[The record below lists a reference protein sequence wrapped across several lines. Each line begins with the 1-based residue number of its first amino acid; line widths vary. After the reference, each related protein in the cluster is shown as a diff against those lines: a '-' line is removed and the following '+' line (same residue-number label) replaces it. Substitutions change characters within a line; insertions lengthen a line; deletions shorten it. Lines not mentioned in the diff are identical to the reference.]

1 MDAPYDGAEITLVT
15 EEIEGCY
22 SCTKNFPPKK
32 KKKWKEQSEDGGK
45 KGKKPR
51 PAYLLYYYDT
61 HLKVQQDFPNLPRSE
76 INKKISESWR
86 RLSVAEKGI
95 YLEKAKLEK
104 EGIDPSDN
112 LTSASTGVPP
122 ADIPGFRK
130 ILPRSSYIII
140 PTSNLSGDG
149 NGQQLAQS
157 PTQRGGEG
165 NATWQ
170 TLTHDTIQSLFTVSS
185 TLTDSG
191 HIDSTEESIAID
203 GITDEAFIHTETMQ
217 EIVTSE
223 MLSQFS
229 NSGDDKVA
237 GELATNETS
246 LELTHPYDSPCV
258 VIEGTL
264 IGTGSDA
271 SESVASCTNQQTMEP
286 NSVIA
291 VLSNQSKPTGSL
303 TSPHKA
309 LGQAVGIDNKQDL
322 GENVPAST
330 TQFLMLPLTSKQST
344 APAKKSIFAQ
354 KTTYTRR
361 GRGSCPNPNCLFT
374 YVTRHKPPQCPNCG
388 KWLGGKWIP
397 KGKELQVLN
406 VRVECNQEKESK
418 VYCKETADLSFGTKD
433 TAQSSLESSQAVN
446 QLLSVASE
454 DQREEEQQPMQT
466 NWQQTIHVGPN
477 EPTTAPTVQTE
488 ERVLPVQL
496 CNAALTGEHTVE
508 VQSEGAIKEP
518 EVLNHQTS
526 EATSS
531 TISGSHGVNCTKPG
545 SSISRQGL
553 QVRQRNRARGRTKSG
568 LMTGAARSRPRVI
581 LPAAPSNAAPQS
593 GVTYIRVV
601 TMPINQADAID
612 SSASSTNNK
621 ATARGS
627 SAKSLMSSP
636 PPSGLKPSTLKQL
649 GHSVLHPN
657 YEDGEEQTG
666 LNVATENGSPQTSAA
681 PVKSVCLTL
690 PKTNKASAFDLGL
703 ATCRGKG
710 RCKNPKC
717 SYVYMN
723 RYKPG
728 ICPKCGYDFT
738 RDKQDIKPSKPVI
751 NSALSL
757 GLLNPEEGLTQA
769 SKDLQRQTTLLLL
782 RRTVQIPENEAELHE
797 IFSLI
802 QEMNSSRLILSTVNE
817 TITLE
822 QNSWPNYF
830 ESSATICGLC
840 DSQLFKGGHNSVA
853 GPEECWLLTESQF
866 QVVIVQ
872 AKICLNPHCLALHNF
887 MDISSGLFNIGNK
900 LLVSLDL
907 LFKIRNHIKLG
918 EDPRDVTTPILNSVQ
933 KFTEKILSDEQLNQ
947 LQELLWNGYW
957 AFESLTIRDYNDMIC
972 GICGVAPKLEVAQR
986 SPENILALKNVEFTW
1001 PDFPTSDEV
1010 NVEDFWSTMENE
1022 AIEQAVFPS
1031 SIPIT
1036 KFDASII
1043 APFIPPLL
1051 RASVVVNS
1059 EKDKNPQPQPVA
1071 GNPRMLV
1078 RLLHDE
1084 VFKPEELN
1092 SYSEAELK
1100 NLLVSCDIPFH
1111 PSDSKEHLS
1120 SSLFALYSYVLDG
1133 STSQIQPPCDV
1144 TGGKVYKLCL
1154 HQVVC
1159 GSKYLVRK
1167 ESARDHV
1174 DLLVS
1179 SRYWP
1184 PVYVVDMAPHVALNA
1199 DVRYPEIA
1207 GQIWGHKQGCFSDPL
1222 EPPKHVS
1229 CPELLDQHYTMDV
1242 AVTESNIQH
1251 PITKSNARRIVYHD
1265 ADQSAENNTTARHH
1279 SASLCSELEPYS
1291 NLLKAIPDSKV
1302 HDVRQKSITFE
1313 NATYYFL
1320 YNRLVDFLSSRDIV
1334 NQQINEVLQSCQPGE
1349 VVIRD
1354 SLYRL
1359 GIAHLNTESETE
1371 ELA

>member
-1 MDAPYDGAEITLVT
+1 MDTPYDGAEITLVT

-22 SCTKNFPPKK
+22 SCTKSFSPKK
-32 KKKWKEQSEDGGK
+32 KKKWKDQSEDGGK
-45 KGKKPR
+45 KIKKPR

-104 EGIDPSDN
+104 EGIDPSDKLVN
-112 LTSASTGVPP
+112 ASTGAPP
-122 ADIPGFRK
+122 TDIPGFRK

-140 PTSNLSGDG
+140 PTSGLPGDG

-157 PTQRGGEG
+157 PTPRGGEC
-165 NATWQ
+165 NPTWQ
-170 TLTHDTIQSLFTVSS
+170 TLTHDTIQSLFT
-185 TLTDSG
+185 G
-191 HIDSTEESIAID
+191 PIDSTEESIAID

-229 NSGDDKVA
+229 NSGDDRVA
-237 GELATNETS
+237 GELTTNETT

-271 SESVASCTNQQTMEP
+271 SESVTSCTNQQTMEANP
-286 NSVIA
+286 VMA
-291 VLSNQSKPTGSL
+291 VLSNQSKPSGNLS
-303 TSPHKA
+303 SHKT
-309 LGQAVGIDNKQDL
+309 LGQAVCVNNKQDS

-330 TQFLMLPLTSKQST
+330 AQFLMLPLTSKQSST
-344 APAKKSIFAQ
+344 TPTKKPIFSH

-361 GRGSCPNPNCLFT
+361 GRGSCPNPSCLFT

-406 VRVECNQEKESK
+406 VHVECNQEKQN
-418 VYCKETADLSFGTKD
+418 KETTDVSIGTKD
-433 TAQSSLESSQAVN
+433 TAQSSLESSQAVT
-446 QLLSVASE
+446 QLLNVASE
-454 DQREEEQQPMQT
+454 DQGEEEQQQMQT
-466 NWQQTIHVGPN
+466 NWQQTVHVGPD
-477 EPTTAPTVQTE
+477 ESATAMSTVQTE
-488 ERVLPVQL
+488 EQVLPVQL
-496 CNAALTGEHTVE
+496 CNAALTDEHTME
-508 VQSEGAIKEP
+508 SQSEVVVKEL
-518 EVLNHQTS
+518 EVLTHQISRVSNTV
-526 EATSS
+526 
-531 TISGSHGVNCTKPG
+531 ISGSHGVNNMKPG
-545 SSISRQGL
+545 SRQGL
-553 QVRQRNRARGRTKSG
+553 QVRRRNKAKGRAKSS

-581 LPAAPSNAAPQS
+581 LPATPSNAASQS

-601 TMPINQADAID
+601 TMPVNQAEPAESNVSSPSQKAI
-612 SSASSTNNK
+612 
-621 ATARGS
+621 ARGS
-627 SAKSLMSSP
+627 LAKSLLSSP

-657 YEDGEEQTG
+657 YEEEEQTG
-666 LNVATENGSPQTSAA
+666 LKAATENGSPQAA
-681 PVKSVCLTL
+681 AVSVKTVCLTL

-717 SYVYMN
+717 TYVYMN

-738 RDKQDIKPSKPVI
+738 RDKQDIKPSKPAI

-797 IFSLI
+797 VFSLI

-840 DSQLFKGGHNSVA
+840 DSQLYKGGQNSVA

-887 MDISSGLFNIGNK
+887 TDISSGLFNIGNK

-918 EDPRDVTTPILNSVQ
+918 EDPRDVTIPILNSVQ

-1022 AIEQAVFPS
+1022 AIEQAAFPS

-1051 RASVVVNS
+1051 RAPVVVNS
-1059 EKDKNPQPQPVA
+1059 EKDKNPQPQSVA

-1078 RLLHDE
+1078 KLLRDE

-1092 SYSEAELK
+1092 FYSETEIK

-1111 PSDSKEHLS
+1111 PDDSKEHLC

-1133 STSQIQPPCDV
+1133 STAQVQPPCDV

-1159 GSKYLVRK
+1159 GSKYLVRR

-1222 EPPKHVS
+1222 EAPKHVS
-1229 CPELLDQHYTMDV
+1229 CPELLDQHYAMDV
-1242 AVTESNIQH
+1242 LLTENNIQH

-1265 ADQSAENNTTARHH
+1265 KDQSTGKNTTAGHH
-1279 SASLCSELEPYS
+1279 SISLCSELGPYS
-1291 NLLKAIPDSKV
+1291 DVLESIPDSKV
-1302 HDVRQKSITFE
+1302 QNVRQKSITFE

-1320 YNRLVDFLSSRDIV
+1320 YNRLVDFLTSRDIV
-1334 NQQINEVLQSCQPGE
+1334 NQQISEVLQSCQPGE

>member
-1 MDAPYDGAEITLVT
+1 MDTPYDGAEITLVT

-22 SCTKNFPPKK
+22 SCTKNFSPKK
-32 KKKWKEQSEDGGK
+32 KKKWKDQSEDGGK
-45 KGKKPR
+45 KSKKPR

-104 EGIDPSDN
+104 EGIDPSDKLVN
-112 LTSASTGVPP
+112 ASTGAPP
-122 ADIPGFRK
+122 TDIPGFRK

-140 PTSNLSGDG
+140 PTSGLPGDG

-157 PTQRGGEG
+157 PTPRGGEC
-165 NATWQ
+165 NPTWQ
-170 TLTHDTIQSLFTVSS
+170 TLTHDTIQSLFT
-185 TLTDSG
+185 G
-191 HIDSTEESIAID
+191 PIDSTEESIAID

-229 NSGDDKVA
+229 NSGDDRVA
-237 GELATNETS
+237 GELTTNETS

-271 SESVASCTNQQTMEP
+271 SESVTSCTNQQTMEANP
-286 NSVIA
+286 VMA
-291 VLSNQSKPTGSL
+291 VLSNQSKPSGSL
-303 TSPHKA
+303 SSHKTI
-309 LGQAVGIDNKQDL
+309 GQAVCVNNKQDS

-330 TQFLMLPLTSKQST
+330 AQFLMLPLTSKQSST
-344 APAKKSIFAQ
+344 TPTKKPIFSH

-361 GRGSCPNPNCLFT
+361 GRGSCPNPSCLFT

-406 VRVECNQEKESK
+406 VHVECNQEKQN
-418 VYCKETADLSFGTKD
+418 KETTDVSVGTKD
-433 TAQSSLESSQAVN
+433 TAQSSLESSQAVT
-446 QLLSVASE
+446 QLLNVASE
-454 DQREEEQQPMQT
+454 DQGEEEQQQMQT
-466 NWQQTIHVGPN
+466 NWQQTVHVGPD
-477 EPTTAPTVQTE
+477 ESAAAMSTVQTE
-488 ERVLPVQL
+488 EQVLPVQL
-496 CNAALTGEHTVE
+496 CNTALTDERTME
-508 VQSEGAIKEP
+508 SQSEVVVKEL
-518 EVLNHQTS
+518 EVLTHQPSHVSNTV
-526 EATSS
+526 
-531 TISGSHGVNCTKPG
+531 ISGSHGVNNMRPG
-545 SSISRQGL
+545 SRQGL
-553 QVRQRNRARGRTKSG
+553 QVRRRNKAKGRAKAS

-581 LPAAPSNAAPQS
+581 LPATPSNAASQS

-601 TMPINQADAID
+601 TMPVNQAEPAE
-612 SSASSTNNK
+612 SNV
-621 ATARGS
+621 
-627 SAKSLMSSP
+627 SSP
-636 PPSGLKPSTLKQL
+636 SQKAIGLKPSTLKQL

-657 YEDGEEQTG
+657 YEEGEEQTG
-666 LNVATENGSPQTSAA
+666 LKAATENGSPQAGAVS
-681 PVKSVCLTL
+681 VKTVCLTL

-717 SYVYMN
+717 TYVYMN

-738 RDKQDIKPSKPVI
+738 RDKQDLKPSKPVI

-797 IFSLI
+797 VFSLI

-840 DSQLFKGGHNSVA
+840 DSQLYKGGQNSVA

-872 AKICLNPHCLALHNF
+872 TKICLNPHCLALHNF
-887 MDISSGLFNIGNK
+887 TDISSGLFNIGNK

-918 EDPRDVTTPILNSVQ
+918 EDPRDVTIPILNSVQ

-1022 AIEQAVFPS
+1022 AIEQAAFPS

-1051 RASVVVNS
+1051 RAPVVVNS
-1059 EKDKNPQPQPVA
+1059 EKDKNPQPQSVA

-1078 RLLHDE
+1078 KLLRND

-1092 SYSEAELK
+1092 FYSETEIK

-1111 PSDSKEHLS
+1111 PDDSKEHLC

-1133 STSQIQPPCDV
+1133 STAQVQPPCDV

-1159 GSKYLVRK
+1159 GSKYLVRS

-1207 GQIWGHKQGCFSDPL
+1207 GQMWGHKQGCFSDPL
-1222 EPPKHVS
+1222 EAPKRVS
-1229 CPELLDQHYTMDV
+1229 CQELLDQHYAMDV
-1242 AVTESNIQH
+1242 LLTENNIQH

-1265 ADQSAENNTTARHH
+1265 KDQSTGKNTTAGHH
-1279 SASLCSELEPYS
+1279 SISLCSELEPYS
-1291 NLLKAIPDSKV
+1291 DVLESIPDSKV
-1302 HDVRQKSITFE
+1302 QNVRQKSITFE

-1320 YNRLVDFLSSRDIV
+1320 YNRLVDFLTSRDIV
-1334 NQQINEVLQSCQPGE
+1334 NQQISEVLQSCQPGE

>member
-22 SCTKNFPPKK
+22 SCTKNFTPVK
-32 KKKWKEQSEDGGK
+32 KKKWKEQSEDGSK

-51 PAYLLYYYDT
+51 PAYLLYYHDT

-95 YLEKAKLEK
+95 YLENAKLEK
-104 EGIDPSDN
+104 EEIDPSDK
-112 LTSASTGVPP
+112 LISASSGIPP

-130 ILPRSSYIII
+130 ILPRSGYIIL
-140 PTSNLSGDG
+140 PTSNLPGDG
-149 NGQQLAQS
+149 NSQQLAQS

-170 TLTHDTIQSLFTVSS
+170 TLTHDTVQGLFTVSS
-185 TLTDSG
+185 TLADSG

-203 GITDEAFIHTETMQ
+203 GITDETFIHTETMQ

-237 GELATNETS
+237 GELTTSET
-246 LELTHPYDSPCV
+246 LIELTHPYDSPCV

-264 IGTGSDA
+264 IGAGSDA
-271 SESVASCTNQQTMEP
+271 LEGVASCTSQQTVEA

-291 VLSNQSKPTGSL
+291 VLSNPSKPAGGL
-303 TSPHKA
+303 TSHKA
-309 LGQAVGIDNKQDL
+309 LGQAVGIDNKQ
-322 GENVPAST
+322 
-330 TQFLMLPLTSKQST
+330 
-344 APAKKSIFAQ
+344 
-354 KTTYTRR
+354 
-361 GRGSCPNPNCLFT
+361 
-374 YVTRHKPPQCPNCG
+374 
-388 KWLGGKWIP
+388 
-397 KGKELQVLN
+397 GKELQVLN
-406 VRVECNQEKESK
+406 VRVECNQEKQSK
-418 VYCKETADLSFGTKD
+418 ILTAEIRNPLQSPNLVAELPKD
-433 TAQSSLESSQAVN
+433 S
-446 QLLSVASE
+446 
-454 DQREEEQQPMQT
+454 
-466 NWQQTIHVGPN
+466 
-477 EPTTAPTVQTE
+477 
-488 ERVLPVQL
+488 
-496 CNAALTGEHTVE
+496 LTGFKV
-508 VQSEGAIKEP
+508 
-518 EVLNHQTS
+518 
-526 EATSS
+526 
-531 TISGSHGVNCTKPG
+531 
-545 SSISRQGL
+545 
-553 QVRQRNRARGRTKSG
+553 
-568 LMTGAARSRPRVI
+568 AA
-581 LPAAPSNAAPQS
+581 
-593 GVTYIRVV
+593 
-601 TMPINQADAID
+601 
-612 SSASSTNNK
+612 
-621 ATARGS
+621 
-627 SAKSLMSSP
+627 
-636 PPSGLKPSTLKQL
+636 
-649 GHSVLHPN
+649 
-657 YEDGEEQTG
+657 
-666 LNVATENGSPQTSAA
+666 ENGSPQTSAVS
-681 PVKSVCLTL
+681 VKSVCLTL

-738 RDKQDIKPSKPVI
+738 RDKQDMKPSKLVMSNI
-751 NSALSL
+751 LSL
-757 GLLNPEEGLTQA
+757 GLLNPEDGLTQA

-802 QEMNSSRLILSTVNE
+802 QEMNSSRLILSTGKE

-822 QNSWPNYF
+822 HNSWPNYF

-840 DSQLFKGGHNSVA
+840 DSRLFKGGRNSLA
-853 GPEECWLLTESQF
+853 GPEKCWLLTESQF
-866 QVVIVQ
+866 HVVIVQ
-872 AKICLNPHCLALHNF
+872 AKICVNPHCLALHNF
-887 MDISSGLFNIGNK
+887 TDISSGLFNIGNK

-918 EDPRDVTTPILNSVQ
+918 EDPRDVTTPILSSVQ
-933 KFTEKILSDEQLNQ
+933 KFTEKVLSDDQLNQ

-972 GICGVAPKLEVAQR
+972 GICGVVPKLEVAQR

-1022 AIEQAVFPS
+1022 AIEQTAFPS

-1051 RASVVVNS
+1051 RASIVVNS
-1059 EKDKNPQPQPVA
+1059 EKDKNPQPQSVV
-1071 GNPRMLV
+1071 GNPRVLV

-1092 SYSEAELK
+1092 FYSEAELK
-1100 NLLVSCDIPFH
+1100 NLLMSCDIPFH
-1111 PSDSKEHLS
+1111 PNDSKDHLC
-1120 SSLFALYSYVLDG
+1120 SSLFTLYSYVLDG
-1133 STSQIQPPCDV
+1133 STSQMQPPCDV

-1154 HQVVC
+1154 HQVIC
-1159 GSKYLVRK
+1159 GSKYLVRR

-1207 GQIWGHKQGCFSDPL
+1207 GQIWGHNQGCFSDPL

-1242 AVTESNIQH
+1242 TLMESSIQH
-1251 PITKSNARRIVYHD
+1251 PITKSNTRRIVQHD
-1265 ADQSAENNTTARHH
+1265 ADQSSETNITAGHH
-1279 SASLCSELEPYS
+1279 STSLCSELEPY
-1291 NLLKAIPDSKV
+1291 NNVIKAFPDSKV

-1320 YNRLVDFLSSRDIV
+1320 YNRLVDFLTSRDIV

>member
-1 MDAPYDGAEITLVT
+1 MDAAYDGAEITLVT

-32 KKKWKEQSEDGGK
+32 KKKWKDQSEDGAK

-86 RLSVAEKGI
+86 RLSVAEKSV

-104 EGIDPSDN
+104 EGIDPNDK
-112 LTSASTGVPP
+112 LISASTGVPP

-157 PTQRGGEG
+157 PIQRGGEG
-165 NATWQ
+165 NPTWQ

-191 HIDSTEESIAID
+191 HIDNTEESIAID
-203 GITDEAFIHTETMQ
+203 GITDETTAFIHTETMQ

-229 NSGDDKVA
+229 NAGDKVT

-258 VIEGTL
+258 IIEGTL
-264 IGTGSDA
+264 ISTSGDI
-271 SESVASCTNQQTMEP
+271 SESVASCTSQQTVEANP
-286 NSVIA
+286 VIA
-291 VLSNQSKPTGSL
+291 VLSNQSKATGSL
-303 TSPHKA
+303 TSPHKTV
-309 LGQAVGIDNKQDL
+309 GQAISINTKQES
-322 GENVPAST
+322 GENVAASA
-330 TQFLMLPLTSKQST
+330 TQFLMLPLTSKQSPA

-397 KGKELQVLN
+397 KGKELQILN
-406 VRVECNQEKESK
+406 VHLECKQEKQSK
-418 VYCKETADLSFGTKD
+418 EAADVSVGTKD
-433 TAQSSLESSQAVN
+433 TTQSSLESSQAVT
-446 QLLSVASE
+446 QLLSAASE
-454 DQREEEQQPMQT
+454 DHGEEQQPMQT
-466 NWQQTIHVGPN
+466 NWQQTVHVESS
-477 EPTTAPTVQTE
+477 EPTVAVPAVKTE
-488 ERVLPVQL
+488 EQALPIQL
-496 CNAALTGEHTVE
+496 CNTILIGEHTVE
-508 VQSEGAIKEP
+508 AQSEGVVKEP

-526 EATSS
+526 EASNSTVSS
-531 TISGSHGVNCTKPG
+531 SHGVKITRPG

-553 QVRQRNRARGRTKSG
+553 QVRRRNKVRGRAKAG
-568 LMTGAARSRPRVI
+568 LLTGAARSRPPRVI
-581 LPAAPSNAAPQS
+581 LPAAPSNAAAQS

-601 TMPINQADAID
+601 TMPVNQADTTE
-612 SSASSTNNK
+612 SSMTSASNG
-621 ATARGS
+621 ATARSS

-657 YEDGEEQTG
+657 YADGEEQTE
-666 LNVATENGSPQTSAA
+666 LKVATENGSPQASA
-681 PVKSVCLTL
+681 VSVRTVCLTL

-717 SYVYMN
+717 TYVYMN

-738 RDKQDIKPSKPVI
+738 RDKQDIKPSKPVL

-769 SKDLQRQTTLLLL
+769 QKDLQRQTTLLLL

-802 QEMNSSRLILSTVNE
+802 QELNSSRLILLTVNE

-872 AKICLNPHCLALHNF
+872 TKICLNPHCLALHNF
-887 MDISSGLFNIGNK
+887 TDISSGLFNIGNK

-918 EDPRDVTTPILNSVQ
+918 EDPRDVTTPILDSVQ
-933 KFTEKILSDEQLNQ
+933 KFTEKTLSEEQLNH

-986 SPENILALKNVEFTW
+986 SPENVLALKNVEFTW
-1001 PDFPTSDEV
+1001 PDFLTSDEV

-1051 RASVVVNS
+1051 RGPVVVNS

-1071 GNPRMLV
+1071 GNPRELV

-1084 VFKPEELN
+1084 VFKLEELN
-1092 SYSEAELK
+1092 SYTEAELT
-1100 NLLVSCDIPFH
+1100 NLLVSCDIPIH
-1111 PSDSKEHLS
+1111 PGDSKEHLC
-1120 SSLFALYSYVLDG
+1120 SSLIALYANVLDG
-1133 STSQIQPPCDV
+1133 SAAQIQPPCDV

-1199 DVRYPEIA
+1199 DVRYPEVA
-1207 GQIWGHKQGCFSDPL
+1207 GQMWEHKQGCFSDPL

-1242 AVTESNIQH
+1242 TLMDSNIQH

-1265 ADQSAENNTTARHH
+1265 TDQSTEKDTMARHH
-1279 SASLCSELEPYS
+1279 SISLCSELEPYS
-1291 NLLKAIPDSKV
+1291 DVLKAIPDSKV
-1302 HDVRQKSITFE
+1302 DNVRQKSITFE
-1313 NATYYFL
+1313 NATYYYL
-1320 YNRLVDFLSSRDIV
+1320 YNRLVDFLTSRDIV
-1334 NQQINEVLQSCQPGE
+1334 NQQISEVLQSCQPGE

>member
-22 SCTKNFPPKK
+22 SCTKNFTPVK
-32 KKKWKEQSEDGGK
+32 KKKWKEQSEDGSK

-51 PAYLLYYYDT
+51 PAYLLYYHDT

-95 YLEKAKLEK
+95 YLENAKLEK
-104 EGIDPSDN
+104 EEIDPSDK
-112 LTSASTGVPP
+112 LISASSGIPP

-130 ILPRSSYIII
+130 ILPRSGYIIL
-140 PTSNLSGDG
+140 PTSNLPGDG
-149 NGQQLAQS
+149 NSQQLAQS

-170 TLTHDTIQSLFTVSS
+170 TLTHDTVQGLFTVSS
-185 TLTDSG
+185 TLADSG

-203 GITDEAFIHTETMQ
+203 GITDETFIHTETMQ

-237 GELATNETS
+237 GELTTSET
-246 LELTHPYDSPCV
+246 LIELTHPYDSPCV

-264 IGTGSDA
+264 IGAGSDA
-271 SESVASCTNQQTMEP
+271 LEGVASCTSQQTVEA

-291 VLSNQSKPTGSL
+291 VLSNPSKPAGGL
-303 TSPHKA
+303 TSHKA
-309 LGQAVGIDNKQDL
+309 LGQAVGIDNKQ
-322 GENVPAST
+322 
-330 TQFLMLPLTSKQST
+330 
-344 APAKKSIFAQ
+344 

-361 GRGSCPNPNCLFT
+361 GHGSCPNPNCLFT

-406 VRVECNQEKESK
+406 VRVECNQEKQS
-418 VYCKETADLSFGTKD
+418 KETADMSISTKD
-433 TAQSSLESSQAVN
+433 SAQSSLESSQAVT

-466 NWQQTIHVGPN
+466 NWQQTIHVEPN
-477 EPTTAPTVQTE
+477 RPTTAVSTVQME
-488 ERVLPVQL
+488 EQVLPVHL
-496 CNAALTGEHTVE
+496 CNTALTDEHTVE
-508 VQSEGAIKEP
+508 AQSERVVKEP

-526 EATSS
+526 GAKNNTS
-531 TISGSHGVNCTKPG
+531 SGSHGVNSTRPG
-545 SSISRQGL
+545 SSISRQSL
-553 QVRQRNRARGRTKSG
+553 PVRQRSRARGRTRSS
-568 LMTGAARSRPRVI
+568 LMTGSARSRPRVI
-581 LPAAPSNAAPQS
+581 LPATPSSTTPQS
-593 GVTYIRVV
+593 GVTYIQVV
-601 TMPINQADAID
+601 TMPINQADPTD
-612 SSASSTNNK
+612 SSASSANNK
-621 ATARGS
+621 ATARDS
-627 SAKSLMSSP
+627 SPKSLMNS

-649 GHSVLHPN
+649 GHSVLHTN
-657 YEDGEEQTG
+657 YEDGEEQILTAEIRNPLQSPNLVAELPKDSLTG
-666 LNVATENGSPQTSAA
+666 FKVAAENGSPQTSAVS
-681 PVKSVCLTL
+681 VKSVCLTL

-738 RDKQDIKPSKPVI
+738 RDKQDMKPSKLVI
-751 NSALSL
+751 SNILSL
-757 GLLNPEEGLTQA
+757 GLLNPEDGLTQA

-802 QEMNSSRLILSTVNE
+802 QEMNSSRLILSTGKE

-822 QNSWPNYF
+822 HNSWPNYF

-840 DSQLFKGGHNSVA
+840 DSRLFKGGRNSLA
-853 GPEECWLLTESQF
+853 GPEKCWLLTESQF
-866 QVVIVQ
+866 HVVIVQ
-872 AKICLNPHCLALHNF
+872 AKICVNPHCLALHNF
-887 MDISSGLFNIGNK
+887 TDISSGLFNIGNK

-918 EDPRDVTTPILNSVQ
+918 EDPRDVTTPILSSVQ
-933 KFTEKILSDEQLNQ
+933 KFTEKVLSDDQLNQ

-972 GICGVAPKLEVAQR
+972 GICGVVPKLEVAQR

-1022 AIEQAVFPS
+1022 AIEQTAFPS

-1051 RASVVVNS
+1051 RASIVVNS
-1059 EKDKNPQPQPVA
+1059 EKDKNPQPQSVV
-1071 GNPRMLV
+1071 GNPRVLV

-1092 SYSEAELK
+1092 FYSEAELK
-1100 NLLVSCDIPFH
+1100 NLLMSCDIPFH
-1111 PSDSKEHLS
+1111 PNDSKDHLC
-1120 SSLFALYSYVLDG
+1120 SSLFTLYSYVLDG
-1133 STSQIQPPCDV
+1133 STSQMQPPCDV

-1154 HQVVC
+1154 HQVIC
-1159 GSKYLVRK
+1159 GSKYLVRR

-1207 GQIWGHKQGCFSDPL
+1207 GQIWGHNQGCFSDPL

-1242 AVTESNIQH
+1242 TLMESSIQH
-1251 PITKSNARRIVYHD
+1251 PITKSNTRRIVQHD
-1265 ADQSAENNTTARHH
+1265 ADQSSETNIMAGHH
-1279 SASLCSELEPYS
+1279 STSLCSELEPY
-1291 NLLKAIPDSKV
+1291 NNVIKAFPDSKV

-1320 YNRLVDFLSSRDIV
+1320 YNRLVDFLTSRDIV

>member
-86 RLSVAEKGI
+86 RLSVAEKSI

-104 EGIDPSDN
+104 EGIDPNDKII
-112 LTSASTGVPP
+112 SASTGVPP

-165 NATWQ
+165 NPTWQ
-170 TLTHDTIQSLFTVSS
+170 TLSHDTIQSLFAVSS

-203 GITDEAFIHTETMQ
+203 GITDETFIHTETMQ

-229 NSGDDKVA
+229 NSGDDKVV
-237 GELATNETS
+237 GELTTNETS
-246 LELTHPYDSPCV
+246 LELTNPYDSPCV

-264 IGTGSDA
+264 ISAGSDA
-271 SESVASCTNQQTMEP
+271 SESVASCTNQQTVEANP
-286 NSVIA
+286 VIA
-291 VLSNQSKPTGSL
+291 VLSNQSKPTGNL
-303 TSPHKA
+303 TSHKA
-309 LGQAVGIDNKQDL
+309 VGQTISVNNKQDS
-322 GENVPAST
+322 GESVAAST
-330 TQFLMLPLTSKQST
+330 TQFLMLPLTSKQSPA

-361 GRGSCPNPNCLFT
+361 GRGNCPNPNCLFT

-406 VRVECNQEKESK
+406 VHVECNQEKQS
-418 VYCKETADLSFGTKD
+418 KETADVSISTKD
-433 TAQSSLESSQAVN
+433 TIQSSLESSQAVT

-454 DQREEEQQPMQT
+454 DQREEEQQTMQS
-466 NWQQTIHVGPN
+466 NWQQTIHVESN
-477 EPTTAPTVQTE
+477 EPAAAVATVQTE
-488 ERVLPVQL
+488 EQALPMQF
-496 CNAALTGEHTVE
+496 CNTTLTDEHTAE
-508 VQSEGAIKEP
+508 AQSEGVVKE
-518 EVLNHQTS
+518 LKDLHQQMS
-526 EATSS
+526 VASNSRVSS
-531 TISGSHGVNCTKPG
+531 SHGIKIARPG
-545 SSISRQGL
+545 SRQGL
-553 QVRQRNRARGRTKSG
+553 QQRNKARGRAKSG
-568 LMTGAARSRPRVI
+568 LSTGAARSRPRVI
-581 LPAAPSNAAPQS
+581 LPAAPSNAAAQS

-601 TMPINQADAID
+601 TMPVNQTDPAE
-612 SSASSTNNK
+612 SSVSSSNK
-621 ATARGS
+621 ATARSCS
-627 SAKSLMSSP
+627 SKSLMNSP

-649 GHSVLHPN
+649 GHSVLHSN
-657 YEDGEEQTG
+657 YEDGEEQIG
-666 LNVATENGSPQTSAA
+666 LKVATENGSPHTSAVS
-681 PVKSVCLTL
+681 VKTVCLTL

-717 SYVYMN
+717 TYVYMN

-757 GLLNPEEGLTQA
+757 GLLNPEEGLTQT

-802 QEMNSSRLILSTVNE
+802 QELNSSRLILSTVNE

-822 QNSWPNYF
+822 QNSWPNYY
-830 ESSATICGLC
+830 ESAATICGLC

-872 AKICLNPHCLALHNF
+872 TKICLNPHCLALHNF
-887 MDISSGLFNIGNK
+887 TDISSGLFNIGNK

-907 LFKIRNHIKLG
+907 LFKIRNQIKLG

-933 KFTEKILSDEQLNQ
+933 KFTEKILSEEQLNQ

-972 GICGVAPKLEVAQR
+972 GICGIAPKLEVAQR

-1071 GNPRMLV
+1071 GNPRALV

-1084 VFKPEELN
+1084 VFKAEELN

-1111 PSDSKEHLS
+1111 PSDSKEHLY

-1133 STSQIQPPCDV
+1133 SASQIQPPCDV

-1159 GSKYLVRK
+1159 GSKYLVRS

-1184 PVYVVDMAPHVALNA
+1184 PVYVVDMAPQVALNA

-1222 EPPKHVS
+1222 EPLKHVS

-1242 AVTESNIQH
+1242 TVTENNVQH
-1251 PITKSNARRIVYHD
+1251 PVTKSNARRIVCHD
-1265 ADQSAENNTTARHH
+1265 TDQSAERNTMTRHH
-1279 SASLCSELEPYS
+1279 SISLCNELEPYS
-1291 NLLKAIPDSKV
+1291 DVLKTIPDSKV
-1302 HDVRQKSITFE
+1302 DNMRHKAITFE
-1313 NATYYFL
+1313 NATYYYL
-1320 YNRLVDFLSSRDIV
+1320 YNRLVDFLTSRDIV
-1334 NQQINEVLQSCQPGE
+1334 NQQISEVLQSCQPGE

>member
-1 MDAPYDGAEITLVT
+1 MDTPYDGAEITLVT

-22 SCTKNFPPKK
+22 SCTKNFSPKK
-32 KKKWKEQSEDGGK
+32 KKKWKDQSEDGGK
-45 KGKKPR
+45 KSKKPR

-104 EGIDPSDN
+104 EGIDPSDKLVN
-112 LTSASTGVPP
+112 ASTGAPP
-122 ADIPGFRK
+122 TDIPGFRK

-140 PTSNLSGDG
+140 PTSGLPGDG

-157 PTQRGGEG
+157 PTPRGGEC
-165 NATWQ
+165 NPTWQ
-170 TLTHDTIQSLFTVSS
+170 TLTHNTIQSLFT
-185 TLTDSG
+185 G
-191 HIDSTEESIAID
+191 PIDSTEESIAID

-229 NSGDDKVA
+229 NSGDDRVA
-237 GELATNETS
+237 GELTTNETS

-271 SESVASCTNQQTMEP
+271 SESVTSCTNQQTMEVNP
-286 NSVIA
+286 VMT
-291 VLSNQSKPTGSL
+291 VLSNQSKPSGSL
-303 TSPHKA
+303 SSHKT
-309 LGQAVGIDNKQDL
+309 LGQAVCVNNKQDSV
-322 GENVPAST
+322 ENVPAST
-330 TQFLMLPLTSKQST
+330 AQFLMLPLTSKQSST
-344 APAKKSIFAQ
+344 TPTKKPIFSH

-361 GRGSCPNPNCLFT
+361 GRGSCPNPSCLFT

-406 VRVECNQEKESK
+406 VHVECNQEKQI
-418 VYCKETADLSFGTKD
+418 KETTDVSVGTKD
-433 TAQSSLESSQAVN
+433 TAQSSLESSQAVT
-446 QLLSVASE
+446 QLLNVASE
-454 DQREEEQQPMQT
+454 DQGEEEQQQMQT
-466 NWQQTIHVGPN
+466 NWQQTVHVGPD
-477 EPTTAPTVQTE
+477 ESATAMSTVQTE
-488 ERVLPVQL
+488 EQVLPVQL
-496 CNAALTGEHTVE
+496 CNAALTDEHTME
-508 VQSEGAIKEP
+508 SQSEVVVKEL
-518 EVLNHQTS
+518 EVLTHQTS
-526 EATSS
+526 HVSNTV
-531 TISGSHGVNCTKPG
+531 ISGSHGVNNMKPG
-545 SSISRQGL
+545 SRQGL
-553 QVRQRNRARGRTKSG
+553 QVRRRNKAKGRAKSS

-581 LPAAPSNAAPQS
+581 LPATPSNAASQS

-601 TMPINQADAID
+601 TMPVNQAAPAESNVSSPSQKAI
-612 SSASSTNNK
+612 
-621 ATARGS
+621 ARGS
-627 SAKSLMSSP
+627 LAKSLLSSP

-657 YEDGEEQTG
+657 YEEEEQTG
-666 LNVATENGSPQTSAA
+666 LKAATENGSPQAGAVS
-681 PVKSVCLTL
+681 VKTVCLTL

-717 SYVYMN
+717 TYVYMN

-738 RDKQDIKPSKPVI
+738 RDKQDIKPSKPAI

-797 IFSLI
+797 VFSLI

-840 DSQLFKGGHNSVA
+840 DSQLYKGGQNSVA

-887 MDISSGLFNIGNK
+887 TDISSGLFNIGNK

-918 EDPRDVTTPILNSVQ
+918 EDPRDVTIPILNSVQ

-1022 AIEQAVFPS
+1022 AIEQAAFPS

-1051 RASVVVNS
+1051 RAPVVVNS
-1059 EKDKNPQPQPVA
+1059 EKDKNPQPQSVA

-1078 RLLHDE
+1078 KLLRDE

-1092 SYSEAELK
+1092 FYSETEIK

-1111 PSDSKEHLS
+1111 PDDSK
-1120 SSLFALYSYVLDG
+1120 
-1133 STSQIQPPCDV
+1133 
-1144 TGGKVYKLCL
+1144 
-1154 HQVVC
+1154 VVC
-1159 GSKYLVRK
+1159 GSKYLVRR
-1167 ESARDHV
+1167 ESSRDHV

-1222 EPPKHVS
+1222 EAPKHVS
-1229 CPELLDQHYTMDV
+1229 CPELLDQHYAMDV
-1242 AVTESNIQH
+1242 LLTENNIQH

-1265 ADQSAENNTTARHH
+1265 KDQNTGKNTTAGHH
-1279 SASLCSELEPYS
+1279 SISLCSELGPYS
-1291 NLLKAIPDSKV
+1291 DILESIPDSKV
-1302 HDVRQKSITFE
+1302 QNVRQKSITFE

-1320 YNRLVDFLSSRDIV
+1320 YNRLVDFLTSRDIV
-1334 NQQINEVLQSCQPGE
+1334 NQQISEVLQSCQPGE